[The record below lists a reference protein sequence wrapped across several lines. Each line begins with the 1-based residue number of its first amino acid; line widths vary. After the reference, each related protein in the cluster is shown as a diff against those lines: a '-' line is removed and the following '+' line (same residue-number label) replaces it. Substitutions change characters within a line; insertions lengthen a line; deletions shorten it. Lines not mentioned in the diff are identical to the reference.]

1 MDLFYPSVF
10 FLLFLITILSLR
22 KVIFPNLAWYLF
34 VNPDGLDLW
43 FPRDSVD
50 QVHQLPILTEDP
62 LLDPGDSAG
71 IHSSLGDPAFI
82 NIINDDIN
90 ADVIPGLC
98 VKQIKSTINQMT
110 LHLVLGQRV
119 PVESSSCLNL
129 CAISSC
135 FKEWFSKFEIDRSW
149 LEGGGGVDAH
159 QAARQVLVG
168 GSGVEGARNL
178 WGEKL
183 HLHSLSRGK
192 TDRPCEPTDAYLVH
206 EIRETLAGLEL
217 VLAKHMVR
225 QLGSRC
231 QGGEEEDEQHARVVD
246 EQLEQNEGWLGCVPA
261 GKSCVSGSMGATGNQ
276 TSLWG
281 LCSRK
286 IASNLICGTWQNWS
300 LALEYC

>member
-1 MDLFYPSVF
+1 M
-10 FLLFLITILSLR
+10 
-22 KVIFPNLAWYLF
+22 
-34 VNPDGLDLW
+34 
-43 FPRDSVD
+43 
-50 QVHQLPILTEDP
+50 
-62 LLDPGDSAG
+62 
-71 IHSSLGDPAFI
+71 
-82 NIINDDIN
+82 
-90 ADVIPGLC
+90 
-98 VKQIKSTINQMT
+98 
-110 LHLVLGQRV
+110 
-119 PVESSSCLNL
+119 
-129 CAISSC
+129 
-135 FKEWFSKFEIDRSW
+135 
-149 LEGGGGVDAH
+149 
-159 QAARQVLVG
+159 
-168 GSGVEGARNL
+168 
-178 WGEKL
+178 GEKL

-276 TSLWG
+276 TSFWG